1 MLSYLHN
8 LYGQS
13 SLCCLLAMLT
23 ASQFSCSEK
32 PSIQSYSIPSDYNGP
47 VVTWKLPS
55 NWGENPDLSG
65 PMAGSFHVKT
75 DSGPK
80 GRIGVMPFRQ
90 QVSTLDVANMFGQE
104 LGFSTFTKKTLSP
117 YLEEKMIGLRNFE
130 WLILK
135 EKNSSSSSSPKV
147 ALLALLRQEGET
159 WLFPFIADQ
168 DLVLKESD
176 NFTAFLESCVLR
188 SAKEQPIVA
197 KSSRPTIPTKTAP
210 PPPRKNPWTWQVP
223 SNWKKTKG
231 SSIRLASFSVSAQNG
246 KKLDISVT
254 SFPGDVGGLLA
265 NVNRWVGQI
274 GLPPVDQSL
283 LEKYTTPITLAGEP
297 AHLIEAYGQEQGL
310 LAGALFL
317 KKEAWFFKLQGDQVL
332 AKKEK
337 ENFTAFLQSI
347 ALKQK
352 QP

>member
-1 MLSYLHN
+1 MFSNLH
-8 LYGQS
+8 Q
-13 SLCCLLAMLT
+13 LCKQLLGFCPLALLIIVR
-23 ASQFSCSEK
+23 FSCSEE
-32 PSIQSYSIPSDYNGP
+32 PTIQSYTIASEYKGP

-90 QVSTLDVANMFGQE
+90 KVSTLDVANMFGKE
-104 LGFSTFTKKTLSP
+104 LGYPTFSEKNLSP
-117 YLEEKMIGLRNFE
+117 YLEKKKIGLRDFE
-130 WLILK
+130 WVTLV
-135 EKNSSSSSSPKV
+135 EKNAPAISSPKI

-168 DLVLKESD
+168 KLIRKESE

-197 KSSRPTIPTKTAP
+197 KSSRPARKVISTPTPT
-210 PPPRKNPWTWQVP
+210 RKNPWSWDIP
-223 SNWKKTKG
+223 ANWAKGKG
-231 SSIRLASFSVSAQNG
+231 SSIRLASFVVNGEDG

-274 GLPPVDQSL
+274 GLSPVDQSSL
-283 LEKYTTPITLAGEP
+283 GQYCSSITLNGQP
-297 AHLIEAYGQEQGL
+297 GHLIEAFGPDQGL

-317 KKEAWFFKLQGDQVL
+317 EKEAWFFKLQGDREL
-332 AKKEK
+332 AESEK
-337 ENFTAFLQSI
+337 SNFTSFLQSI
-347 ALKQK
+347 TLKQK

>member
-1 MLSYLHN
+1 
-8 LYGQS
+8 
-13 SLCCLLAMLT
+13 
-23 ASQFSCSEK
+23 
-32 PSIQSYSIPSDYNGP
+32 
-47 VVTWKLPS
+47 
-55 NWGENPDLSG
+55 
-65 PMAGSFHVKT
+65 
-75 DSGPK
+75 
-80 GRIGVMPFRQ
+80 
-90 QVSTLDVANMFGQE
+90 
-104 LGFSTFTKKTLSP
+104 
-117 YLEEKMIGLRNFE
+117 MIGIRNFE

-197 KSSRPTIPTKTAP
+197 KSNRPARKVISTPTPT
-210 PPPRKNPWTWQVP
+210 RKNPWSWDIP
-223 SNWKKTKG
+223 ANWAEGKG
-231 SSIRLASFSVSAQNG
+231 SSIRLASFVVNGEDG

-274 GLPPVDQSL
+274 GLSPVDQSSL
-283 LEKYTTPITLAGEP
+283 GQYCSSITLNGQP
-297 AHLIEAYGQEQGL
+297 GHLIEAFGPDQGL

-317 KKEAWFFKLQGDQVL
+317 EKEAWFFKLQGDREL
-332 AKKEK
+332 AESEK
-337 ENFTAFLQSI
+337 SNFTSFLQSI
-347 ALKQK
+347 TLKQK